1 MTRTIWL
8 VSDSHFGHRNI
19 IDYCGRPFDS
29 VEAMNEAMVERWN
42 AVVQPQD
49 KVYHLGDF
57 VINKKWI
64 EIGKMLNGHKRLVIG
79 NHDPVDTHL
88 AAYQAAGFEK
98 FYGSVEKFKG
108 AVCTHIPVHPMNIG
122 RWGFNLHGH
131 IHEKTVWLPGT
142 SEPDYRYINM
152 CVEHNEYMPVPLEA
166 VQARMKLN
174 QPLIA
179 EQQERY
185 HGTKE
190 VEIGI
195 STL

>member
-1 MTRTIWL
+1 MRTIWI

-29 VEAMNEAMVERWN
+29 VESMNEAMVERWN
-42 AVVQPQD
+42 AVVKPQD

-64 EIGKMLNGHKRLVIG
+64 DIGKMLNGHKRLVIG
-79 NHDPVDTHL
+79 NHDPIDTHL

-98 FYGSVEKFKG
+98 FYSVVEKFKG
-108 AVCTHIPVHPMNIG
+108 MVLTHVPIHPMTVG
-122 RWGFNLHGH
+122 RWKTNLHGH
-131 IHEKTVWLPGT
+131 IHEKTVWIGGT

-152 CVEHNEYMPVPLEA
+152 CVEHNGYAPVALEA
-166 VQARMKLN
+166 IASEIVRRK
-174 QPLIA
+174 PLI
-179 EQQERY
+179 EQQQERY

-195 STL
+195 STI